1 MAQLPSWPDVAD
13 VNANTAPPPPPD
25 CTSLDPPT
33 TRPDTPFNPAMPLDP
48 RDPIWPLSSPVD
60 GGAAPPVAAPAT
72 VVDVVA
78 GADVEVEV
86 DEGLEVE
93 LLFGDVVDVVE
104 PPTVT
109 VGESTGGSAGP
120 SSAGPR
126 SWGTAGS
133 VTAVTSSTCTGG
145 PNATSSDANVAAS
158 NAARSSTV
166 TTSSPVSAFKYDG
179 TGKPLTSQPARR
191 GILQGA
197 LR

>member
-1 MAQLPSWPDVAD
+1 LPSSPDVAD

-25 CTSLDPPT
+25 WTSLEPPS
-33 TRPDTPFNPAMPLDP
+33 TRPDTPFNPAIRFAPG
-48 RDPIWPLSSPVD
+48 DPILPLSAAVD

-109 VGESTGGSAGP
+109 VGESTGGSAGS

-126 SWGTAGS
+126 SCGTAGS
-133 VTAVTSSTCTGG
+133 VAAVMSSTCTGAG
-145 PNATSSDANVAAS
+145 SGTSSDANVDAS
-158 NAARSSTV
+158 NAARSSMV
-166 TTSSPVSAFKYDG
+166 ITSSPVSAFKYDG